1 MSDAVQLK
9 LRKMSKTHPQELDKP
24 FKGLESWDLDHN
36 LDSHSL
42 YFNIVGRDF
51 KQCLVLSS

>member
-9 LRKMSKTHPQELDKP
+9 LRQMSKTHPQELDWP
-24 FKGLESWDLDHN
+24 FTDLEGWDPDHDLDFYY
-36 LDSHSL
+36 L